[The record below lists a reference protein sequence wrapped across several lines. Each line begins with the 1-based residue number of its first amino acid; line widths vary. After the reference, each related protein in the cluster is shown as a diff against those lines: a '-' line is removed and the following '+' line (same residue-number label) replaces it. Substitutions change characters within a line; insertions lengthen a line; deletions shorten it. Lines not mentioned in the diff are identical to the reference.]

1 MQPTMRPLYLT
12 VLAAILLV
20 MGALACTQVRETTY
34 PRNFTYMPRD
44 EVRDTMRAIAVQVNA
59 LDDTLRAEAMDPAE
73 KQESVTQLLTAIE
86 GAASSL
92 QGSSDATNHWLLDEN
107 LGRFLADVRQARQ
120 AAQAEPP
127 SYMLAGNVTGACRYC
142 HGPR

>member
-1 MQPTMRPLYLT
+1 MRPLYLT
-12 VLAAILLV
+12 LFASLALV
-20 MGALACTQVRETTY
+20 ASALACTQVREATY
-34 PRNFTYMPRD
+34 PRNFEYKPRE

-59 LDDTLRAEAMDPAE
+59 LDDTLRATDLEPAAR
-73 KQESVTQLLTAIE
+73 QESVTQLLTAIE

-92 QGSSDATNHWLLDEN
+92 EGKGDATNHPLLDEN

-120 AAQAEPP
+120 AAERDPP